1 MVSNRNQTRP
11 ALSGVRVLDL
21 TNLLAGPFPSLLL
34 ALLGAEVIK
43 IESLAQLDAAR
54 RPPYAYDDPDA
65 SPVFNTINLN
75 KLSVQLNLKQK
86 EAIDLVY
93 SLVSISDAVV
103 ENMRPGVLDRLGLG
117 YEELRRINPTLVFAS
132 ITGAGESGP
141 ESSYPGYA
149 PAFNALSGLGHL
161 TGYPDGPPAELHD
174 SIDCRVGATA
184 AFAILSG
191 LFHRVRTGEGQFI
204 DLSSRES
211 IAMITGEALMDFSMN
226 GVRNGFQNRVW
237 NGAGN
242 ETYAHRRGNQSPGMA
257 PHGCY
262 PCKGKDAW
270 VTIAVANETEWQA
283 LCRASGH
290 SEWALDPRFA
300 DVTLRL
306 KNQESLDLAIKVWT
320 LTKTPDEAT
329 KLLQSAGV
337 AAAPSMTG
345 KDLAADPHLVARGA
359 WQPVV
364 HPVLGRQRVQGPPWI
379 LSDTPAV
386 IHSPSPLLGQH
397 NEYVL
402 QGLLGASSAELAA
415 WQESGVVE

>member
-1 MVSNRNQTRP
+1 MGANDSQQRV

-43 IESLAQLDAAR
+43 IESEAQLDAAR
-54 RPPYAYDDPDA
+54 RPPYAYDDPDS

-75 KLSVQLNLKQK
+75 KLSVQLNLKEP
-86 EAIDLVY
+86 EAIRLVHG
-93 SLVSISDAVV
+93 LVSISDAVV
-103 ENMRPGVLDRLGLG
+103 ENMRPGVMNRLGLG
-117 YEELRRINPTLVFAS
+117 YQELRRINPTLVFAS
-132 ITGAGESGP
+132 ITGAGGSGP

-191 LFHRVRTGEGQFI
+191 LFHRLRTGEGQFI

-211 IAMITGEALMDFSMN
+211 IAMFTGEALMEFSMN
-226 GVRNGFQNRVW
+226 GARNGVRAGD
-237 NGAGN
+237 GA
-242 ETYAHRRGNQSPGMA
+242 TAHRRGNQEPGMA

-262 PCKGKDAW
+262 PSKGQDAW
-270 VTIAVANETEWQA
+270 VTIAVSGDTEW
-283 LCRASGH
+283 RAFCGATGH
-290 SEWALDPRFA
+290 PEWISDPRFK
-300 DVTLRL
+300 DGFLRHQ
-306 KNQESLDLAIKVWT
+306 NQEALDLLIQPWT
-320 LTKTPDEAT
+320 RNKTPGEAT

-337 AAAPSMTG
+337 ASAPSMTG
-345 KDLAADPHLVARGA
+345 KDLAEDPHLTARGA
-359 WQPVV
+359 WQEVD
-364 HPVLGRQRVQGPPWI
+364 HPVLGRQTVQGPPLI
-379 LSDTPAV
+379 LSDTPATV
-386 IHSPSPLLGQH
+386 HSPSPLLGQH

-402 QGLLGASSAELAA
+402 QGLLGASNQELAA
-415 WQESGVVE
+415 WVDGGVVI

>member
-1 MVSNRNQTRP
+1 MASNNNQPRC

-34 ALLGAEVIK
+34 ASLGAEVIK
-43 IESLAQLDAAR
+43 IESLTQLDAAR

-86 EAIDLVY
+86 DAIGLVR
-93 SLVSISDAVV
+93 SLVSVSDAVV
-103 ENMRPGVLDRLGLG
+103 ENMRPGVMDRLGVG

-132 ITGAGESGP
+132 ITGAGGSGP

-161 TGYPDGPPAELHD
+161 TGYSDGPPAELHD

-191 LFHRVRTGEGQFI
+191 LFHRVRTGEGQFL

-211 IAMITGEALMDFSMN
+211 IAMFTGEALMDFSMN
-226 GVRNGFQNRVW
+226 GLR

-242 ETYAHRRGNQSPGMA
+242 ATYAHRRGNQSPEMA

-270 VTIAVANETEWQA
+270 VTIAVSCDAEWQA
-283 LCRASGH
+283 LCGASGH
-290 SEWALDPRFA
+290 PEWASDPRFA
-300 DVTLRL
+300 DVTSRL
-306 KNQESLDLAIKVWT
+306 KNQESLDLLIQVWT
-320 LTKTPDEAT
+320 QTKTPDEAT

-345 KDLAADPHLVARGA
+345 KDLAEDPHLAARGA
-359 WQPVV
+359 WQSVE
-364 HPVLGRQRVQGPPWI
+364 HLVLGRQRVQGPPWI
-379 LSDTPAV
+379 LNATPAS
-386 IHSPSPLLGQH
+386 IHSPSPVLGQH
-397 NEYVL
+397 NAFVY
-402 QGLLGASSAELAA
+402 QDLLGMSEEEMLQLAG
-415 WQESGVVE
+415 EEVIY

>member
-1 MVSNRNQTRP
+1 MASNKDQPRS

-86 EAIDLVY
+86 EAISLVH

-103 ENMRPGVLDRLGLG
+103 ENMRPGVMDRLGLG
-117 YEELRRINPTLVFAS
+117 YEELRRFNPTLVFAS
-132 ITGAGESGP
+132 ITGAGGSGP

-184 AFAILSG
+184 AFALLSG

-211 IAMITGEALMDFSMN
+211 IAMFTGEALMEFSMN
-226 GVRNGFQNRVW
+226 QVRNGARN
-237 NGAGN
+237 A
-242 ETYAHRRGNQSPGMA
+242 TYANRRGNRSPGMA

-262 PCKGKDAW
+262 PCEGKDAW
-270 VTIAVANETEWQA
+270 VTIAVADDTEWQA
-283 LCRASGH
+283 LCRASSH
-290 SEWALDPRFA
+290 PEWASDDRFA
-300 DVTLRL
+300 DVSLRL
-306 KNQESLDLAIKVWT
+306 KNQESLDLAIQVWT

-345 KDLAADPHLVARGA
+345 NDLAENPHLVARGA
-359 WQPVV
+359 WQPVE
-364 HPVLGRQRVQGPPWI
+364 HPVLGRQIVQGPPWI

-386 IHSPSPLLGQH
+386 IRSPSPLLGQH

-402 QGLLGASSAELAA
+402 QGLLGASSAEVAA
-415 WQESGVVE
+415 WQDSGVVD